1 MTTGKKGWPF
11 VAILIMVYLL
21 SLVIAKTDT
30 SAWFISESNA
40 NGNMVNATTED
51 LLLVESKVISYDTN
65 CKVNIK
71 IDIKNISGIEIP
83 IQIKGFQEHLSPGQK
98 FSKVLQEK
106 VSCEA
111 TEASFNLT
119 GLNYYIGESIQVP
132 LNNQSLLETDSSKQK
147 GVQTEVPEKEDSA
160 VETDE
165 KEADEIER
173 EDQVKEEKEEEEK
186 VDEVNNEELEDDVQ
200 DEQCLDSC

>member
-40 NGNMVNATTED
+40 NGNMVNAITED
-51 LLLVESKVISYDTN
+51 LLIVESKVISYDTN

-111 TEASFNLT
+111 TETNFNLI
-119 GLNYYIGESIQVP
+119 GLNYYIDESIKVP
-132 LNNQSLLETDSSKQK
+132 LNNQSLLKTDSSKQK
-147 GVQTEVPEKEDSA
+147 EIHADVPEKEDST
-160 VETDE
+160 VEPEE
-165 KEADEIER
+165 KEAGEIEI
-173 EDQVKEEKEEEEK
+173 EDQVGEEEN
-186 VDEVNNEELEDDVQ
+186 VDEVKSEKPEDDVQ
-200 DEQCLDSC
+200 DE

>member
-11 VAILIMVYLL
+11 IAILIMVYLL

-65 CKVNIK
+65 CMVNIK

-111 TEASFNLT
+111 TETNFNLS
-119 GLNYYIGESIQVP
+119 GLNYYIDESIKVP
-132 LNNQSLLETDSSKQK
+132 LNNQSLLKTDGSKQK
-147 GVQTEVPEKEDSA
+147 EIHADVPEKEDSY
-160 VETDE
+160 VEPE
-165 KEADEIER
+165 EIEAGEIEI
-173 EDQVKEEKEEEEK
+173 EDQVEEEEN
-186 VDEVNNEELEDDVQ
+186 VDEVKSEKPEDDVQ
-200 DEQCLDSC
+200 DE